1 MEVADTPFAEI
12 EASFEALRRAVEERN
27 YPALDITLQD
37 QRRLMS
43 EAPPAD
49 PRTQTLALKGSA
61 LIAWALT
68 MVKIQHAGYA
78 HELAAALNANHLLS
92 QYLSAGKN
100 ESKHIFI
107 NG

>member
-1 MEVADTPFAEI
+1 MKAADTPFVEI

-27 YPALDITLQD
+27 YPALEVALHD

-43 EAPPAD
+43 EASPSD
-49 PRTQTLALKGSA
+49 PRTQALALKGSA
-61 LIAWALT
+61 LIAWAVT

-92 QYLSAGKN
+92 QYLSAGAN
-100 ESKHIFI
+100 ESKHIYI
-107 NG
+107 NA